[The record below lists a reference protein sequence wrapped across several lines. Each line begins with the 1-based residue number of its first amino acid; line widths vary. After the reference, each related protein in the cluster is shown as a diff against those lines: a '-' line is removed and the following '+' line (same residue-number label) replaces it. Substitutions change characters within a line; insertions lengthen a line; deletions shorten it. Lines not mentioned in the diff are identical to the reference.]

1 MKNINPILNIIFL
14 LAFGLVPISLDGNPV
29 DTKDEKQEI
38 LITEALERLSE
49 KHQIFFA
56 YDADLLRGIKVED
69 DLKEY
74 NSLNE
79 AIHSLLEKS
88 GLKYD
93 MIGDQY
99 CVIYKDTKQGA
110 RTKKKLERKFRQIE
124 ALQSEGRISLQRNNS
139 KNRNLTP
146 FQAITNGVSDI
157 KKNSRKPK
165 IAPASIKGKVTD
177 KTTGEALIGANILF
191 TGISLGTATDLDGE
205 YVIHNIPVGT
215 YTIQF
220 SYIGYEDLEVSDIEL
235 TSGQTYDLDAAL
247 GPISIMG
254 AEVVVSAQARGQM
267 AAINQQL
274 TSNTI
279 TNIVSSDKIQEV
291 PDVNA
296 AESIGR
302 LPGVSLQRSGGE
314 GNKIVVR
321 GLSPKYTVVEIDGVR
336 MSGIDGDRSVGL
348 SVISSEMLEGIE
360 LSKSLTPDKDADAI
374 GGVVNLRLR
383 SASEGLN
390 YSLLGLGGYNNLERS
405 FSNYKFS
412 GSIGNRFFDNKVGL
426 LLNGGS
432 EQVIRSAD
440 RFSASYQK
448 NITADKEELYTSSAS
463 ITERQAIRRRTH
475 GSLMLDFTNDF
486 MDIRFNNFLSRM
498 QNDNEERNNVFR
510 FNDNDF
516 RFSIGDSQPIE
527 TILSHSLRSKFN
539 IGTTELNVDVSYS
552 VTTLDNRTDRYN
564 FEDDVLE
571 GTSISEG
578 DKLFAQ
584 PSSLIDEFFD
594 ISSGRRSVLLDNV
607 RSTSM
612 GEDQTRTLSLNY
624 KIPFRLSD
632 KVSGRIQVGGKYS
645 KKERSNDTESS
656 QTYYWGGIGIGR
668 VNTIVNPEFP
678 EFLRRQDV
686 GITNA
691 EGLVGANFL
700 DPGYDYGEILNGRYQ
715 LGWSADLD
723 KLRSVHD
730 FLYDKYG
737 NTIHWTQGVPS
748 NQNDFSNTEEMK
760 AGYIMAKIDIGENI
774 MILPGV
780 RFEDMRTTYTGNY
793 ILEDDFDPDGVRTI
807 EPVTANRQ
815 NANWFPSVNMR
826 VKVNEGIDIQA
837 AAYKSASRPD
847 YQFLSPAI
855 TSNFNKTRIVSF
867 NPFLRPSL
875 ANNFD
880 LGVSFFNNKLGL
892 ITINGFYKEIDDL
905 IYRLPV
911 YQPEY
916 FDRLEEAPESLI
928 ASLQA
933 PRALYSDDIFLDA
946 GSNNNNIPINNPN
959 KAYFRGFEVSWQT
972 NFWYLPG
979 LLQGLVLDLN
989 YSQIWSATKF
999 PYLDI
1004 ITTFDDTGIIPI
1016 PIETPFYRTRNARMI
1031 DQPASLF
1038 NARIGWDYKGFSAR
1052 LSFRYQGETIS
1063 SLDPVNSLLD
1073 ARTSD
1078 EFRIDFAIKQQI
1090 NKRLS
1095 FSVDLANVN
1104 EFLEQSNFFSQDF
1117 IMPRTS
1123 EFYGFTAQFGFR
1135 YNFKSNDD

>member
-1 MKNINPILNIIFL
+1 MIAVTLGGHANNDKTEEQ
-14 LAFGLVPISLDGNPV
+14 D
-29 DTKDEKQEI
+29 I
-38 LITEALERLSE
+38 LITEALEKLSE
-49 KHQIFFA
+49 KHQVFFA
-56 YDADLLRGIKVED
+56 YDADLLRGIEVNA
-69 DLKEY
+69 DLSKY
-74 NSLNE
+74 KSLEE
-79 AIHSLLEKS
+79 AVQSLLKRS

-93 MIGDQY
+93 LIGTKY
-99 CVIYKDTKQGA
+99 CVIYKDTKKGT
-110 RTKKKLERKFRQIE
+110 RTKNKLERKFRQIE
-124 ALQSEGRISLQRNNS
+124 ALKREGSVSLQRSTRINQD
-139 KNRNLTP
+139 KTP
-146 FQAITNGVSDI
+146 LLAVTRGVSDI
-157 KKNSRKPK
+157 KNNSRKARV
-165 IAPASIKGKVTD
+165 APASIKGKVTD
-177 KTTGEALIGANILF
+177 KLTGEELIGANIF
-191 TGISLGTATDLDGE
+191 IEGASLGTATDLDGE

-215 YTIQF
+215 YNIRF
-220 SYIGYEDLEVSDIEL
+220 SYVGYEDLEQIDIQL
-235 TSGQTYDLDAAL
+235 TSGQTLELNAAL
-247 GPISIMG
+247 GAAIILG
-254 AEVVVSAQARGQM
+254 QEVVVTAQARGQM

-383 SASEGLN
+383 SAAEGLN
-390 YSLLGLGGYNNLERS
+390 YNVLAMGGYNNLETS

-412 GSIGNRFFDNKVGL
+412 GSIGNRFFNNKLGL
-426 LLNGGS
+426 LINGGS
-432 EQVIRSAD
+432 ERVIRSAD
-440 RFSASYQK
+440 RFSAGYQK

-463 ITERQAIRRRTH
+463 ITERIAVRRRTH
-475 GSLMLDFTNDF
+475 GSLMLDFKNDF
-486 MDIRFNNFLSRM
+486 VDIRFNNFLSRM
-498 QNDNEERNNVFR
+498 RNDNEERNNVFR

-516 RFSIGDSQPIE
+516 RYSIGDSRPIE
-527 TILSHSLRSKFN
+527 TILSHSLRSKFD
-539 IGTTELNVDVSYS
+539 IGTTELNVDVSFS
-552 VTTLDNRTDRYN
+552 VTTLDNETDRYN

-571 GTSISEG
+571 GTSISER

-584 PSSLIDEFFD
+584 PSSLIDDFFD
-594 ISSGRRSVLLDNV
+594 INSGQRSILLDNV

-612 GEDQTRTLSLNY
+612 GEDQTRTLNINY

-632 KVSGRIQVGGKYS
+632 KVSGRIQVGGKYN
-645 KKERSNDTESS
+645 KKERSNDTESR

-678 EFLRRQDV
+678 EFLKRQDV

-700 DPGYDYGEILNGRYQ
+700 DPDYDYGEILNGRYQ

-748 NQNDFSNTEEMK
+748 NQNDFSNTEEMR
-760 AGYIMAKIDIGENI
+760 AGYIMAKIDIGDNI
-774 MILPGV
+774 MLLPGV

-847 YQFLSPAI
+847 YQFLSPGI

-880 LGVSFFNNKLGL
+880 LGVSFFNNKFGL
-892 ITINGFYKEIDDL
+892 FTINGFYKEIDDL

-916 FDRLEEAPESLI
+916 FDRLEDAPESLI

-933 PRALYSDDIFLDA
+933 PRALYSEDLFLEA
-946 GSNNNNIPINNPN
+946 GSSNNNIPINNPN
-959 KAYFRGFEVSWQT
+959 KAYFRGFELSWQT

-1004 ITTFDDTGIIPI
+1004 ITTFDDSGIIPI
-1016 PIETPFYRTRNARMI
+1016 PVETPFYRTRDARMI

-1063 SLDPVNSLLD
+1063 SLDPVHSLLD

-1078 EFRIDFAIKQQI
+1078 EFRVDFAIKQQI

-1095 FSVDLANVN
+1095 FSMDLANVN
-1104 EFLEQSNFFSQDF
+1104 EFLEQSNFYAQDF

-1123 EFYGFTAQFGFR
+1123 EFYGFTAQFGLR
-1135 YNFKSNDD
+1135 YNFKSND